1 MHLIDTNI
9 FLEFLLG
16 QKRKDECVSL
26 IKKAISGDLRI
37 NITRF
42 CIYSIEIALSRDKK
56 IDELKNFLAIIRSS
70 KGIKIINSD
79 ITDDEQI
86 IDLMKKYNTNENNAS
101 QYSTSPH
108 FNCQRASTKIIT
120 FSALKHSN
128 QSRQRNG
135 WRTIIIK
142 KYQA

>member
-86 IDLMKKYNTNENNAS
+86 IDLMKKYNLDFDDALHCYICKLYNLKLIS
-101 QYSTSPH
+101 FDKH
-108 FNCQRASTKIIT
+108 FDKTP
-120 FSALKHSN
+120 
-128 QSRQRNG
+128 
-135 WRTIIIK
+135 IK
-142 KYQA
+142 RLEPS